1 MLPQLEGGWQNK
13 LLFASKYSGPSFY
26 SYIEGG
32 GGGVHSGAELARRL
46 ARRFN
51 LVQSDWIGGW

>member
-32 GGGVHSGAELARRL
+32 GCIAVRSWPDAWPADSIWCSL
-46 ARRFN
+46 
-51 LVQSDWIGGW
+51 IGSAVGKV